1 MSYHFYDKPFRE
13 MDKKEQKN
21 VQREVQARMASG
33 NLWDDEMKYVFRNRV
48 FLANALKLLSIL
60 TLTEE
65 EIESMTIQEEYI
77 PKKAWNGWRNE
88 RKSIFDVYAII
99 RGGER
104 KIDLEIQRIVE
115 SYEIMRVIYYFSKM
129 VSDREKGTDSNTDS
143 SHIAVWL
150 FKSDI
155 SKLIPELKDMEPSPF
170 YCFSFCT
177 MKWGNADILT
187 PKSGMPISP
196 DKFLIFVNGGF
207 DWDALRKKRPLT
219 KAEEDMETFILDM
232 RESDTENI
240 RNRTTRDI
248 MEEYRREEL
257 DSDIIMTL
265 SENLSEESLE
275 FMRQKEKEALS
286 QGREEGSASAKNEIA
301 LNLLKSGQ
309 SVDFVAINCG
319 LEKNEVEELLTS
331 MII

>member
-1 MSYHFYDKPFRE
+1 
-13 MDKKEQKN
+13 
-21 VQREVQARMASG
+21 
-33 NLWDDEMKYVFRNRV
+33 
-48 FLANALKLLSIL
+48 
-60 TLTEE
+60 
-65 EIESMTIQEEYI
+65 
-77 PKKAWNGWRNE
+77 
-88 RKSIFDVYAII
+88 
-99 RGGER
+99 
-104 KIDLEIQRIVE
+104 
-115 SYEIMRVIYYFSKM
+115 
-129 VSDREKGTDSNTDS
+129 
-143 SHIAVWL
+143 IAVWL

-155 SKLIPELKDMEPSPF
+155 SRLIPELRDMEPSPF

-196 DKFLIFVNGGF
+196 DNVIIFVNGGF

-248 MEEYRREEL
+248 MEEYRREGL

-286 QGREEGSASAKNEIA
+286 QGREEGLRTGREEGLRIGREEGWASAKNGIA

-309 SVDFVAINCG
+309 SVGFVARNCG
-319 LEKNEVEELLTS
+319 LKIREVEELLST
-331 MII
+331 IVNDILIEAF